1 MSLPSPMPDGPSEA
15 FLWPPYVWKTN
26 KGRAA
31 TGGDAGLV
39 SEKIAMF
46 GFAQTSPST
55 RFGRPQ
61 LETSEALDHFSKLE
75 IALRSLRYEPEA
87 DEFGLVRPSSSS
99 VARVKEVLFPLV
111 QRGISFPEALDVGT
125 DHDGAIRVVWEDG
138 PRFLELVAP
147 YEDHA
152 EAYFYY
158 SEGAQFG
165 LQRDL
170 KTDTVRRIFDWL
182 RGAH

>member
-1 MSLPSPMPDGPSEA
+1 MSQPGAMLDGPSEA
-15 FLWPPYVWKTN
+15 FLWPPYVWKTD

-46 GFAQTSPST
+46 RFAQASPST

-61 LETSEALDHFSKLE
+61 LESSEALDHFSKLE
-75 IALRSLRYEPEA
+75 SALRSLLYQPEA

-99 VARVKEVLFPLV
+99 VALVKGVLFPLI
-111 QRGISFPEALDVGT
+111 QRGVSFPETLDVGT
-125 DHDGAIRVVWEDG
+125 DHDGAIRVVWENG

-147 YEDHA
+147 YEDDA
-152 EAYFYY
+152 AAYFYY
-158 SEGAQFG
+158 SDGDQFG

-170 KTDTVRRIFDWL
+170 TVDSVRRQFTWL
-182 RGAH
+182 SGAR